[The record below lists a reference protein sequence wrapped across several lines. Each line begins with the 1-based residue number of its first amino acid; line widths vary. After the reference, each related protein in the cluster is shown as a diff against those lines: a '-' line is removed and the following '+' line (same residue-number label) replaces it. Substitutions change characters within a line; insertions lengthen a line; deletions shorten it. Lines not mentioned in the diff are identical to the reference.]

1 MSKYDEVLRPFVALM
16 EKELHANSHKGDR
29 EGWLQMTEEHALGE
43 IEYHVSKLST
53 AMADMNPNGVREY
66 AADVAN
72 LCMMLLDIGGQLKV
86 AATPPQPIYD
96 EAKEREL
103 FEVFAKARAM
113 QSVTGRPPSL
123 LDRHKDGDH
132 EYRQSWVQIAWEGWL
147 ACAQSRAKAGEVGH
161 E

>member
-1 MSKYDEVLRPFVALM
+1 MSKYDEVLRPFVVLM

-43 IEYHVSKLST
+43 IEYHVSKLSS
-53 AMADMNPNGVREY
+53 AMANMNPDGIREY

-72 LCMMLLDIGGQLKV
+72 LCMMLLDIGGQLN
-86 AATPPQPIYD
+86 AAPTPPQPIYD

-103 FEVFAKARAM
+103 LEAWAY
-113 QSVTGRPPSL
+113 SVCHVPYGWLGREYFK
-123 LDRHKDGDH
+123 RMGDH
-132 EYRQSWVQIAWEGWL
+132 YEDDYAHGLWQGWL
-147 ACAQSRAKAGEVGH
+147 ACAQSRAKSVEVGD

>member
-1 MSKYDEVLRPFVALM
+1 MSKYAEVLRPFVALM

-96 EAKEREL
+96 EANAVKE
-103 FEVFAKARAM
+103 FEAWI
-113 QSVTGRPPSL
+113 PSFWNKEKYQ
-123 LDRHKDGDH
+123 DDEGDWL
-132 EYRQSWVQIAWEGWL
+132 YSDDLVQGALVGWL
-147 ACAQSRAKAGEVGH
+147 ACAQSRAKAWKVSP
-161 E
+161 